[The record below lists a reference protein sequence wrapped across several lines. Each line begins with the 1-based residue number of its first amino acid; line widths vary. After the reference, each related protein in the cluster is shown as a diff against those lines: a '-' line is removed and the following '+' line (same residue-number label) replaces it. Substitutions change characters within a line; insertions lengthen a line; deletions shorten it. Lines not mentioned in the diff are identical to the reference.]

1 MLDSRLNIVSSS
13 SNPKLHEFYRVYFD
27 KPSKRKQEKILLCNK
42 PKDPFPNL
50 RSTLEKFTTRI
61 PTSRTQK
68 RKGQSKELGWDPN
81 FHVKVSKDN
90 LKFYKDCRE
99 FFDSP
104 MAYDPRAS
112 SRGSIRSPVISY
124 TEKSRRGESREKFFW
139 SSLYEPVSEKNLV
152 RHRSQRI
159 YFS

>member
-27 KPSKRKQEKILLCNK
+27 KPSRKKQEKLLLGNYSK
-42 PKDPFPNL
+42 NSYPNL
-50 RSTLEKFTTRI
+50 RSTLEKFSDRL
-61 PTSRTQK
+61 PLPKSSK
-68 RKGQSKELGWDPN
+68 KHEKLKELGWDPN

-90 LKFYKDCRE
+90 NKYYKDCRE

-104 MAYDPRAS
+104 MVYDHKS
-112 SRGSIRSPVISY
+112 TSRGSIRSPLLSY
-124 TEKSRRGESREKFFW
+124 FEKSRRIDSREKFFW
-139 SSLYEPVSEKNLV
+139 SSLYDPVSEKNIV
-152 RHRSQRI
+152 RHKSQRV